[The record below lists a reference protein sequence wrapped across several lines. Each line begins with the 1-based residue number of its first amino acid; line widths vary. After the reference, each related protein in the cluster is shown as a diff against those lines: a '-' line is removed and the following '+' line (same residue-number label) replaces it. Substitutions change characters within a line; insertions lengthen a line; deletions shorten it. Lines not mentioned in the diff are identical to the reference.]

1 MLGSGLKAVRS
12 VILAS
17 CAALAF
23 SPIIVAAQEYPAR
36 SITVVVPFPG
46 GGTTDLVP
54 RILQDGMAATLGQ
67 SLVIENRTGASGT
80 PGSLSVARAQPDG
93 YTILSTVA
101 PTHSMNMFMQKNF
114 PYDPVASFTPIILLA
129 STPMFL
135 TVHPDLPV
143 KSLPELIEHARRNPG
158 KIVFGSAGPGTG
170 QHIMGELIKKKANID
185 MVHLPYRGTGP
196 MMTDLLSGQ
205 FPVGFATPTAV
216 LAPAEAGRLRIIA
229 VTDAKRL
236 SYMPDVP
243 TLHETLPG
251 LEFISWLAMFAP
263 PGTPRPI
270 IDKINAAANKELK
283 SPRVIAKLREQGV
296 DPIGGTPEELLA
308 YMKKDIERWR
318 VDIPLAG
325 IEPQ

>member
-1 MLGSGLKAVRS
+1 MVMAWSAVRKKLTP
-12 VILAS
+12 VFVALGVS
-17 CAALAF
+17 CLGA
-23 SPIIVAAQEYPAR
+23 VAQDYPSR
-36 SITVVVPFPG
+36 PITVVVPFPG

-114 PYDPVASFTPIILLA
+114 PYDPVTSFTPIILLA

-135 TVHPDLPV
+135 TVHPSLPV
-143 KSLPELIEHARRNPG
+143 KTLEELIAHARANPG
-158 KIVFGSAGPGTG
+158 KLVFGSAGPGTG
-170 QHIMGELIKKKANID
+170 QHIMGELIKKKANVD

-196 MMTDLLSGQ
+196 MMADLLSGQ

-229 VTDAKRL
+229 VTDTKRL
-236 SYMPDVP
+236 SYMPNVP
-243 TLHETLPG
+243 TMNETMQG
-251 LEFISWLAMFAP
+251 MEFISWMGMFAP
-263 PGTPRPI
+263 PGTPRAI
-270 IDKINAAANKELK
+270 VDKINAAANKELN
-283 SPRVIAKLREQGV
+283 SPRVITRLREQGV
-296 DPIGGTPEELLA
+296 DPIGGTPEDLLA

-318 VDIPLAG
+318 IDIPLAG